1 MVQPRTVA
9 DEDIPNV
16 RDKIDDRGRRTRT
29 GSDKDISSDE
39 DLKLSDRPVTESV
52 TAWDKQDFR
61 GPNKEYMDW
70 DSDDMVESDDS
81 EYAETET
88 DISVQDDNRGGR
100 MQTGSNADITSDEDS
115 TLFGRPVTESA
126 TAWTGSGTDSP
137 SDVHVKCCN

>member
-1 MVQPRTVA
+1 MVQPRTIA

-39 DLKLSDRPVTESV
+39 DLKLSDRPFTESV
-52 TAWDKQDFR
+52 TAWDRQDFR

-88 DISVQDDNRGGR
+88 DISV
-100 MQTGSNADITSDEDS
+100 
-115 TLFGRPVTESA
+115 
-126 TAWTGSGTDSP
+126 
-137 SDVHVKCCN
+137 